1 MEKPSIPW
9 QFCDCLWLFGMTS
22 LVKGS
27 SAVVNISK
35 SAEVVV
41 VVVDFNLLEEVSMP
55 ALVKSLLGEC
65 ARRDD
70 AVDQQFDGISRR
82 DTMDTMD
89 PKDVPHSPFSRYV
102 LVAWA
107 SKMAHVPVAAG

>member
-41 VVVDFNLLEEVSMP
+41 VVVVDFKLVGRGQHAGLSEERKLRSVGNGKWCEQCGETPSSFQQNGSC
-55 ALVKSLLGEC
+55 LRSSSL
-65 ARRDD
+65 
-70 AVDQQFDGISRR
+70 S
-82 DTMDTMD
+82 
-89 PKDVPHSPFSRYV
+89 
-102 LVAWA
+102 W
-107 SKMAHVPVAAG
+107 

>member
-41 VVVDFNLLEEVSMP
+41 VVVVVVDFNLLEEVNMP
-55 ALVKSLLGEC
+55 ALVKS
-65 ARRDD
+65 ASS
-70 AVDQQFDGISRR
+70 DQWVMANGASNAEKPLPASSR
-82 DTMDTMD
+82 T
-89 PKDVPHSPFSRYV
+89 V
-102 LVAWA
+102 VA
-107 SKMAHVPVAAG
+107 